1 MTDIVRVLRIIEYV
15 GPRDLVEQQI
25 LGSIHGT
32 KIFGPKNSMRITVT
46 TLGNFPDILDAVEVD
61 EYRDTVE

>member
-1 MTDIVRVLRIIEYV
+1 MTDIIRVLRIIEYV
-15 GPRDLVEQQI
+15 GPRDLVENQI
-25 LGSIHGT
+25 IRSIHGS
-32 KIFGPKNSMRITVT
+32 KFYGPKGECRITVT